1 LFSCQKVLHKVLGQA
16 DLLHDAED
24 VEIVF
29 KPVFGLFKFGAK
41 FIILTNF
48 EQLKHFKENFKV
60 VLASLLVIVHECLSA
75 AKNCEN

>member
-1 LFSCQKVLHKVLGQA
+1 LFSCQKVLHKVLGQP

-41 FIILTNF
+41 LILLTNV
-48 EQLKHFKENFKV
+48 EKLRHFKENF
-60 VLASLLVIVHECLSA
+60 
-75 AKNCEN
+75 